1 MANRYLELYQQVK
14 PVNLWEA
21 GKEGYDAG
29 TRSEAGKLASDGNWS
44 DAGRLLMQRGQ
55 MDLGYKYDQIG
66 SQRAEAERKR
76 LTEAAEA
83 ERRKRMAGYLQ
94 SGDYGSAQGVAVEAG
109 DAETV
114 LKLGDRRT
122 QAIGDALQGY
132 HDRTRSI
139 AALPPGEREK
149 AWGELIE
156 DLKNDNP
163 LIVGDPSFY
172 KRYDTLIKPGA
183 LTAYLDWNARQKG
196 VKLEEPKLEV
206 EFTTLGDGTRVAI
219 DKRSLKQVAQY
230 GGATPRKWQEEGDG
244 DGGVKLSTAVSIGQ
258 GYNDDIEKIQTGLG
272 NLRTSIPY
280 AEKVVR
286 SNGKP
291 EVANRRSS
299 DVALLRAASRAQTG
313 PGVLTSEEVYQT
325 LSPSIQQQLANMVAY
340 TKIADNL
347 SREDRKALADYVLL
361 GAKTAAGD
369 WYRRYESTTTPLANY
384 GVKPED
390 VGILGPEVIHP
401 DDFESF
407 LRMPESDFVAGRAY
421 TGPSNRR
428 YQYFGNGRWQY
439 LGQNAYDP
447 SLAMDRQRPAAQAS
461 PGSLR
466 RAAEVPAAQRS
477 DNEQMILGNGKIGTW
492 DKDANNG
499 RGAFIAD

>member
-29 TRSEAGKLASDGNWS
+29 TRSEAGRLASGGNWS

-76 LTEAAEA
+76 VAEAAEA

-109 DAETV
+109 DADTV

-139 AALPPGEREK
+139 AALPPGERET
-149 AWGELIE
+149 AWGELIQ

-163 LIVGDPSFY
+163 AIVGDPNFY
-172 KRYDTLIKPGA
+172 SRYDTSFQPGA
-183 LTAYLDWNARQKG
+183 LTAYLNYNARQKG
-196 VKLEEPKLEV
+196 VKIEEPKSDVQL
-206 EFTTLGDGTRVAI
+206 TTLGNGQRVAI
-219 DKRSLKQVAQY
+219 DMGTLEQVAQY
-230 GGATPRKWQEEGDG
+230 GGATPRKWQEEGEG
-244 DGGVKLSTAVSIGQ
+244 EGGVKLSTAVSIGQ
-258 GYNDDIEKIQTGLG
+258 AYNDDVEKIQTGLG
-272 NLRTSIPY
+272 ILRSAIPY
-280 AEKVVR
+280 SERVIR
-286 SNGKP
+286 SGGKP
-291 EVANRRSS
+291 NDPNVRMS

-313 PGVLTSEEVYQT
+313 PGVLTEGEVYGS
-325 LSPSIQQQLANMVAY
+325 LSASLQQQLANNLSY
-340 TKIADNL
+340 LKIANSL
-347 SREDRKALADYVLL
+347 SPKDRLFLAEYVMQ
-361 GAKTAAGD
+361 GAKTASGD
-369 WYRRYESTTTPLANY
+369 WYRRYESATKPLANY
-384 GVKPED
+384 NVSPDD
-390 VGILGPEVIHP
+390 VGIAGPEVIHP
-401 DDFESF
+401 DDLASF

-439 LGQNAYDP
+439 LGKNAYDP
-447 SLAMDRQRPAAQAS
+447 SLAMDRQRPAAQS
-461 PGSLR
+461 ETPPR
-466 RAAEVPAAQRS
+466 PPNVPANFRWDASR
-477 DNEQMILGNGKIGTW
+477 QMW
-492 DKDANNG
+492 VP
-499 RGAFIAD
+499 